1 MGMEFKTSLDKLAT
15 VVTAVITILF
25 TAIIVLQLIFLQD
38 FGNTSSIITIT
49 TLLISYLIAFIFRP
63 ISYIILDEFLVI
75 HRPLLDIKIA
85 LNEIENMV
93 VLDSQEL
100 KGTIRTF
107 GVGGLWGYWGS
118 FANSRIG
125 AMKWYATRMSNAVLI
140 TTGNNK
146 KIVLTPDHPE
156 LFVKKLKS
164 V

>member
-1 MGMEFKTSLDKLAT
+1 MVFKTSLDKLAK
-15 VVTAVITILF
+15 VVTAVIIILF
-25 TAIIVLQLIFLQD
+25 TAIIFLQLIFIQD

-63 ISYIILDEFLVI
+63 ISYIILDELLVI

-85 LNEIENMV
+85 LTEIENIV

-146 KIVLTPDHPE
+146 KIVLTPDDPE
-156 LFVKKLKS
+156 LFVKRLQS

>member
-1 MGMEFKTSLDKLAT
+1 MRMVFKTSLDKLAK

-25 TAIIVLQLIFLQD
+25 TAIIFLQLIFIQD
-38 FGNTSSIITIT
+38 FGNISSIITIT

-146 KIVLTPDHPE
+146 KIVLTPDDPE
-156 LFVKKLKS
+156 LFVEKLKS

>member
-1 MGMEFKTSLDKLAT
+1 MEFKTSLDKLAK

-38 FGNTSSIITIT
+38 CGNTSSIITIT

-146 KIVLTPDHPE
+146 KIVLTPDDPE

-164 V
+164 VQL

>member
-1 MGMEFKTSLDKLAT
+1 MEFKTSLDKLAK

-38 FGNTSSIITIT
+38 CGNTSSIITIT

-146 KIVLTPDHPE
+146 KIVLTPDDPE

>member
-1 MGMEFKTSLDKLAT
+1 MEFKTSLDKLAK
-15 VVTAVITILF
+15 VVTTVITILF
-25 TAIIVLQLIFLQD
+25 TAIIFLQLIFIQD

-49 TLLISYLIAFIFRP
+49 ILLISYLIAFIFRP
-63 ISYIILDEFLVI
+63 ISYIILDKLLVI
-75 HRPLLDIKIA
+75 HRPLLDLKIA
-85 LNEIENMV
+85 LNEIENIV

-100 KGTIRTF
+100 KRTIRTF

-146 KIVLTPDHPE
+146 KIVLTPDDPE
-156 LFVKKLKS
+156 LFVEKLKLAL
-164 V
+164 

>member
-1 MGMEFKTSLDKLAT
+1 MEFKTSLDKLAK

-25 TAIIVLQLIFLQD
+25 TAIIVLQLIFIQD

-63 ISYIILDEFLVI
+63 ISYIILDELLVI

-85 LNEIENMV
+85 LTEIENIV

-107 GVGGLWGYWGS
+107 GVGGLWGYWGR

-125 AMKWYATRMSNAVLI
+125 AMKWYATRMNNAVLI

-146 KIVLTPDHPE
+146 KIVLTPDDPE
-156 LFVKKLKS
+156 LFVEKLKS

>member
-1 MGMEFKTSLDKLAT
+1 MEFKTSLDKLAT

-25 TAIIVLQLIFLQD
+25 TAIIVLQLIFIQD

-63 ISYIILDEFLVI
+63 ISYIILDELLVI
-75 HRPLLDIKIA
+75 HRPLSDIKIA
-85 LNEIENMV
+85 LTEIENIV

-100 KGTIRTF
+100 KGTIRSF

-146 KIVLTPDHPE
+146 KIVLTPDDPE
-156 LFVKKLKS
+156 LFVKRLQS

>member
-1 MGMEFKTSLDKLAT
+1 MEFKTSLDKLAK

-25 TAIIVLQLIFLQD
+25 TAIIVLQLIFIQD

-63 ISYIILDEFLVI
+63 ISYIILDELLVI

-85 LNEIENMV
+85 LTEIENIV

-100 KGTIRTF
+100 KGAIRTF
-107 GVGGLWGYWGS
+107 GVGGLWGYWGR

-146 KIVLTPDHPE
+146 KIVLTPDDPE
-156 LFVKKLKS
+156 LFVEKLKS

>member
-1 MGMEFKTSLDKLAT
+1 MEFKTSLDKLAK

-25 TAIIVLQLIFLQD
+25 TAIIVLQLIFIQD

-75 HRPLLDIKIA
+75 HRPLLDLKIA

-146 KIVLTPDHPE
+146 KIVLTPDDPE
-156 LFVKKLKS
+156 LFVEKLKS

>member
-1 MGMEFKTSLDKLAT
+1 MEFKTSLDKLAK

-25 TAIIVLQLIFLQD
+25 TAIIVLQLIFIQD

-63 ISYIILDEFLVI
+63 ISYIILDELLVI

-85 LNEIENMV
+85 LSEIENIV
-93 VLDSQEL
+93 VLDGQEL

-107 GVGGLWGYWGS
+107 GVGGLWGYWGR

-146 KIVLTPDHPE
+146 KIVLTPDDPE
-156 LFVKKLKS
+156 LFVEKLKS

>member
-1 MGMEFKTSLDKLAT
+1 MVFKTSLDKLAK

-25 TAIIVLQLIFLQD
+25 TAIIFLQLIFIQD

-49 TLLISYLIAFIFRP
+49 TLLISYFIAFIFRP

-146 KIVLTPDHPE
+146 KIVLTPDDPE

>member
-25 TAIIVLQLIFLQD
+25 TAIIVLQLIFIQD

-63 ISYIILDEFLVI
+63 ISYIILDELLVI
-75 HRPLLDIKIA
+75 HRPLSDIKIA
-85 LNEIENMV
+85 LTEIENIV

-100 KGTIRTF
+100 KGTIRSF

-146 KIVLTPDHPE
+146 KIVLTPDDPE
-156 LFVKKLKS
+156 LFVKRLQS

>member
-1 MGMEFKTSLDKLAT
+1 MEFKTSLDKLAT

-25 TAIIVLQLIFLQD
+25 TAIIVLQLIFIQD

-63 ISYIILDEFLVI
+63 ISYIILDELLVI
-75 HRPLLDIKIA
+75 HRPLSDIKIA
-85 LNEIENMV
+85 LTEIENIV

-100 KGTIRTF
+100 KGTIRSF

-146 KIVLTPDHPE
+146 KIVLTPDDPE

>member
-1 MGMEFKTSLDKLAT
+1 MVFKTSLDKLAK

-25 TAIIVLQLIFLQD
+25 TAIVFLQLIFIQD

-125 AMKWYATRMSNAVLI
+125 AMKWHATRMSNAVLI
-140 TTGNNK
+140 TMGKNK
-146 KIVLTPDHPE
+146 KIVLTPDDPE
-156 LFVKKLKS
+156 LFVEKLKS

>member
-1 MGMEFKTSLDKLAT
+1 MEFKTSLDKLAK

-25 TAIIVLQLIFLQD
+25 TAIIFLQLIFIQD

-49 TLLISYLIAFIFRP
+49 ILLISYLIAFIFRP
-63 ISYIILDEFLVI
+63 ISYIILDKLLVI
-75 HRPLLDIKIA
+75 HRPLLDLKIA
-85 LNEIENMV
+85 LNEIENIV

-107 GVGGLWGYWGS
+107 GVGGLWGYWGR

-146 KIVLTPDHPE
+146 KIVLTPDDPE
-156 LFVKKLKS
+156 LFVEKLKS
-164 V
+164 AL

>member
-1 MGMEFKTSLDKLAT
+1 MVFKTSLDKLAK

-25 TAIIVLQLIFLQD
+25 TAIIFLQLIFIQD
-38 FGNTSSIITIT
+38 FGNISSIITIT

-146 KIVLTPDHPE
+146 KIVLTPDDPE
-156 LFVKKLKS
+156 LFVEKLKS

>member
-1 MGMEFKTSLDKLAT
+1 MVFKTSLDKLAK
-15 VVTAVITILF
+15 VVTAVIIILF
-25 TAIIVLQLIFLQD
+25 TAIIFLQLIFIQD

-146 KIVLTPDHPE
+146 KIVLTPDDPE
-156 LFVKKLKS
+156 LFVKRLQS

>member
-1 MGMEFKTSLDKLAT
+1 MRMVFKTSLDKLAK

-25 TAIIVLQLIFLQD
+25 TAIIFLQLIFIQD

-146 KIVLTPDHPE
+146 KIVLTPDDPE
-156 LFVKKLKS
+156 LFVKRLQS